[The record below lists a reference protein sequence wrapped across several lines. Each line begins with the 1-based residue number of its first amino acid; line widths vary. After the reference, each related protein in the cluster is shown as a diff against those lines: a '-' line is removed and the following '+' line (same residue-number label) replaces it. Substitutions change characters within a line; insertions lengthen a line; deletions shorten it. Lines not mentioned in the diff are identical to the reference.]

1 MVAGGFVDP
10 VLSAQRMFRAVL
22 AATSRPGTVWS
33 LGVDLN
39 PPAPLS
45 LSAAAVALT
54 LCDRDT
60 PVWLDPSLRAAE
72 AVAAWLRFHCGAKVV
87 EQPEAAS
94 FAFAANPSALP
105 PFQHF
110 NLGTDDYPDRSTTI
124 VLLIETFQRGHNF
137 VLRGPGIRNQQS
149 LRAAPLP
156 DDISQRLRFNRSLF
170 PRGVDL
176 LLVSA
181 DQIAAL
187 PRSVRLCT
195 EEARPCT

>member
-1 MVAGGFVDP
+1 MIAAGFVDP
-10 VLSAQRMFRAVL
+10 VVSAQTVFRAVL
-22 AATSRPGTVWS
+22 TATSRPGTVWPIGMELS
-33 LGVDLN
+33 A
-39 PPAPLS
+39 PAPLS
-45 LSAAAVALT
+45 GGAAAVALT

-60 PVWLDPSLRAAE
+60 SVWLDPPLCATK

-94 FAFAANPSALP
+94 FAFAADPIALP
-105 PFQHF
+105 PFEHF
-110 NLGTDDYPDRSTTI
+110 NLGTADYPDRSTTI
-124 VLLIETFQRGHNF
+124 VLLIETFQSGHDL

-156 DDISQRLRFNRSLF
+156 NDISERLKFNRSLF

-176 LLVSA
+176 LLVTA

-187 PRSVRLCT
+187 PRSVRLHA
-195 EEARPCT
+195 EEERPCT